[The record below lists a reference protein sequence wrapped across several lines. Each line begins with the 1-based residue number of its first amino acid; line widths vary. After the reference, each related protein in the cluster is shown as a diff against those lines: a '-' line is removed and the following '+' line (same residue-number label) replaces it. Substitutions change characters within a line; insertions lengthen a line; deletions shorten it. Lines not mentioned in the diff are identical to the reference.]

1 MAALGSEDWRNAIHA
16 GVFSDGADRP
26 SVPELPLLR
35 ETPRAKV
42 RARVLDSLVE
52 RVRDVCREYSQR
64 GAPRTHDSAGETP
77 PARACAAR
85 SRLLLLRGVP
95 DHKTGAVGSRCIA
108 TSRWLP
114 DVAMHRAE
122 ATTAPRDHPVVPCP
136 FPHLSL
142 PRAFDVRRATG
153 RVRTRNVLR
162 CRRVLWNSIPNRRQ
176 HTADYARSSRR
187 DVCAIR
193 LVPST
198 ASTDRHSRVQFQ
210 SLCVYDLLTLSLSL
224 RARPPRDP
232 CAAPQH
238 STHSARLCACQVRVP
253 SLPRYTHMHTN
264 QIDIDLLQLHT
275 YTSEP
280 QKTRANVRKRTVVF
294 ALATC
299 GGLRPAAL
307 PRPRT

>member
-142 PRAFDVRRATG
+142 PGTSRFCEAGDGGGCGRGTFFVVEEYCGIRYQTDVTKPPLTICETTIWRERERTHKQTPSRRP
-153 RVRTRNVLR
+153 V
-162 CRRVLWNSIPNRRQ
+162 
-176 HTADYARSSRR
+176 RSSR
-187 DVCAIR
+187 AIR
-193 LVPST
+193 L
-198 ASTDRHSRVQFQ
+198 A
-210 SLCVYDLLTLSLSL
+210 
-224 RARPPRDP
+224 
-232 CAAPQH
+232 CAMNP
-238 STHSARLCACQVRVP
+238 
-253 SLPRYTHMHTN
+253 
-264 QIDIDLLQLHT
+264 
-275 YTSEP
+275 
-280 QKTRANVRKRTVVF
+280 TRSSD
-294 ALATC
+294 
-299 GGLRPAAL
+299 
-307 PRPRT
+307 